1 MVIVMA
7 LGQPWRKRGRNSADN
22 GFFPWAGTDGNFPDN
37 SSHHQH
43 HHDGGGGH
51 HGHFDGGGHFGGGD
65 CGGGHA
71 GH

>member
-22 GFFPWAGTDGNFPDN
+22 GFFPWTGTDGNSPDN
-37 SSHHQH
+37 SSHHH

-51 HGHFDGGGHFGGGD
+51 HGGFDGGGHSGGGD
-65 CGGGHA
+65 CGGGHG